1 MLPGVGPGAVGEH
14 IANGIAGDGLTVVT
28 RQQIAPGGVAIAV
41 VNGALYGTQSARC
54 VGILLAAGDIA
65 PVVISPNPGLACR
78 LVVLPGQ
85 MVGRVGASQGI
96 CAGGKPWNPKVP
108 WF

>member
-28 RQQIAPGGVAIAV
+28 RQQIAPGGVAIGIGNRINNRAKRSS
-41 VNGALYGTQSARC
+41 G

-85 MVGRVGASQGI
+85 MVNWAADILVSPGTQRSKGLPFIVL
-96 CAGGKPWNPKVP
+96 
-108 WF
+108 